1 MFYSKEMEDVKRDI
15 RKSTLICERE
25 ALIKDLQAYCVKVI
39 NRVSFIDSELLDIR
53 HQEIREEIEAEINN
67 KKKKS

>member
-1 MFYSKEMEDVKRDI
+1 MFYSKELEDVRREM
-15 RKSTLICERE
+15 RKSSLICEKE

-39 NRVSFIDSELLDIR
+39 NRVSFIDSELLDIQ
-53 HQEIREEIEAEINN
+53 HQEIREEVEAEINN

>member
-15 RKSTLICERE
+15 RKSILICERE

-39 NRVSFIDSELLDIR
+39 DRVSFIDSELLDIR